1 MSFICE
7 FCSTPLSSKT
17 NLKAHQLKTKK
28 CLEIQKLKGSEIKEN
43 EFLCEFCDKSFLYK
57 GTFFRH
63 QTICHERSKQLDIDN
78 QIQKIRNEYKVEI
91 DDYKKQIE
99 QLIKDKQ
106 EMKHEH
112 EKEIEKLKYSLE
124 KEKSQSLIGLLQE
137 QSKEIIKTTLAPKPS
152 TVNNNYNTTNNIQ
165 MNVLNLSSER
175 IRPAVDSYTIEHY
188 LKGAEGMVEW
198 IVEKVLTDEDG
209 QFLYVCTDK
218 NRKHFFFLNENKE
231 KVEDIK
237 AQKLLAAIAPE
248 ISDKLKE
255 CKKTR
260 NEEIVEKFFGETQ
273 AHDDK
278 IMSEKKKNK
287 KLYDEALGSK
297 MLNKLVERIYN

>member
-1 MSFICE
+1 ME
-7 FCSTPLSSKT
+7 FK
-17 NLKAHQLKTKK
+17 NLIVNIVVKIFAYKRSLDRHTLNCDERKISENNKNDEMIYLKHSLENANKSIEEYKIKVEELKLLVDQLK
-28 CLEIQKLKGSEIKEN
+28 E
-43 EFLCEFCDKSFLYK
+43 
-57 GTFFRH
+57 
-63 QTICHERSKQLDIDN
+63 
-78 QIQKIRNEYKVEI
+78 
-91 DDYKKQIE
+91 
-99 QLIKDKQ
+99 DKQ
-106 EMKHEH
+106 EMK
-112 EKEIEKLKYSLE
+112 YQFE
-124 KEKSQSLIGLLQE
+124 KEKTQLLSNILDKTSNQL
-137 QSKEIIKTTLAPKPS
+137 QAQTTEIIKTTLAPKS
-152 TVNNNYNTTNNIQ
+152 TTVNNNCTTNNIQ

-198 IVEKVLTDEDG
+198 MVEKVLTDEDG

-237 AQKLLAAIAPE
+237 AQKLLAAITPE
-248 ISDKLKE
+248 ISDKLRE

-273 AHDDK
+273 AHDDR
-278 IMSEKKKNK
+278 IMLEKKKNK

-297 MLNKLVERIYN
+297 MLNKLVEKIYT